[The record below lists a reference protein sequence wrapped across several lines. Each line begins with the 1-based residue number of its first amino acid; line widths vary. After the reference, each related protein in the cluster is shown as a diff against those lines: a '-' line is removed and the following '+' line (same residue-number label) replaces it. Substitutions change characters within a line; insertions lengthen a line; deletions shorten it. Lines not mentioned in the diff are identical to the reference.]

1 MYGLSSSCFPDTL
14 SCEQGLRRLVGTDFT
29 ILLTAFISCFA
40 WAEHKT
46 VSARKEFRIYSIS
59 LLFSVEA
66 PTSHSCYE
74 NNTNE
79 AMIRTPPGR
88 IRPRSSFNRG
98 IHRRPAPGG
107 ECRTGN
113 GEAMPRLS
121 PGGVTPEHK
130 GSNQEMTKKTG
141 ENRQYREEQQ
151 RKEVRPC
158 TKTAWDIAREVL
170 AAVPP
175 SNLRIVT
182 DFRFFLKRP
191 LRKLT
196 DLHKRVLGNF
206 QAVFSDLS

>member
-1 MYGLSSSCFPDTL
+1 
-14 SCEQGLRRLVGTDFT
+14 
-29 ILLTAFISCFA
+29 
-40 WAEHKT
+40 
-46 VSARKEFRIYSIS
+46 
-59 LLFSVEA
+59 
-66 PTSHSCYE
+66 
-74 NNTNE
+74 
-79 AMIRTPPGR
+79 
-88 IRPRSSFNRG
+88 
-98 IHRRPAPGG
+98 
-107 ECRTGN
+107 
-113 GEAMPRLS
+113 MPRLS